1 MSSIPNLDEQIQF
14 LERQK
19 QMIEAAQHQRMQP
32 PQPKKLIWDEIDSE
46 VSPLTNEQKAMLFQN
61 EEYADIL
68 QIEDMNPSE
77 KGQFVDRLK
86 DYDNKS
92 MEHFNE
98 SYAKYIV
105 SKMWHTDDRK
115 CMGEKYDML
124 MAKEVCER
132 YRGMVPSA
140 VTYSDVYIAIN
151 SQYHDY
157 HCLFKK
163 WFGEDVDYK
172 IIESAI
178 RYWFKDEDYGSSK
191 LWDHFKDK

>member
-1 MSSIPNLDEQIQF
+1 MEDIMLIKYLKEKGILNEHEYRELTLGMKTKEMESHPHHLDSGKSDMYSEF
-14 LERQK
+14 FNSF
-19 QMIEAAQHQRMQP
+19 
-32 PQPKKLIWDEIDSE
+32 KK
-46 VSPLTNEQKAMLFQN
+46 VT
-61 EEYADIL
+61 
-68 QIEDMNPSE
+68 EDMNPSE

-86 DYDNKS
+86 DYDNKP

-105 SKMWHTDDRK
+105 SKMWHTDDSGRK

>member
-1 MSSIPNLDEQIQF
+1 MEDIMLIKYLREKGILNDHEYHELTSGMKDKVMESHHSDTERSDKYSEFFSSF
-14 LERQK
+14 K
-19 QMIEAAQHQRMQP
+19 
-32 PQPKKLIWDEIDSE
+32 E
-46 VSPLTNEQKAMLFQN
+46 VTK
-61 EEYADIL
+61 
-68 QIEDMNPSE
+68 DMNPSE

-86 DYDNKS
+86 DYDNKP

-105 SKMWHTDDRK
+105 SKMWHKDDTGRK

-132 YRGMVPSA
+132 YRGMVPSS

-163 WFGEDVDYK
+163 WFGDDIDYK
-172 IIESAI
+172 IIESAV